1 MFTSLS
7 LLYFRDIT
15 LFFHNIVFLRRKT
28 SILYV
33 RCMQLMLYI
42 RCIFILSPPYLLT
55 TKRRAGN
62 LPCSSVVLLRSNKRS
77 PASPRPGTTYPWSF
91 NFSSN
96 LCYININIRMF
107 FLYYF
112 YPFWSATI
120 HINLICFA
128 PRFSES

>member
-33 RCMQLMLYI
+33 MCMQLMLYI
-42 RCIFILSPPYLLT
+42 RCIFILSSLLAYS
-55 TKRRAGN
+55 KKRAGESPARQLSYFVRIN
-62 LPCSSVVLLRSNKRS
+62 GHQHHQDLVLHIRGHLISHLMLLHKYQHRDVLLV
-77 PASPRPGTTYPWSF
+77 
-91 NFSSN
+91 
-96 LCYININIRMF
+96 L
-107 FLYYF
+107 LL
-112 YPFWSATI
+112 PFWAATI

>member
-42 RCIFILSPPYLLT
+42 RCIFILSPSPTCLQQ
-55 TKRRAGN
+55 KRRAGKSPLLVSCLTSFRIN
-62 LPCSSVVLLRSNKRS
+62 GHQHHQDLVLHIRDHLISHLMLLHKYQHQDVLLVLLLPLLELQRY
-77 PASPRPGTTYPWSF
+77 T
-91 NFSSN
+91 
-96 LCYININIRMF
+96 
-107 FLYYF
+107 
-112 YPFWSATI
+112 
-120 HINLICFA
+120 LI
-128 PRFSES
+128 

>member
-42 RCIFILSPPYLLT
+42 RCIFILSSPTCLQQKTSWGISLLVSCLT
-55 TKRRAGN
+55 SFRINGHQHHQDLVLHIRGHLISHLMLLHKYQHQD
-62 LPCSSVVLLRSNKRS
+62 VLLVLLLPLLELQRY
-77 PASPRPGTTYPWSF
+77 T
-91 NFSSN
+91 
-96 LCYININIRMF
+96 
-107 FLYYF
+107 
-112 YPFWSATI
+112 
-120 HINLICFA
+120 LI
-128 PRFSES
+128 

>member
-42 RCIFILSPPYLLT
+42 RCIFILSPPLLAYN
-55 TKRRAGN
+55 KRRAGESPLLVSCLTSFRIN
-62 LPCSSVVLLRSNKRS
+62 GHQHHQDLVLHIRGHLISHLM
-77 PASPRPGTTYPWSF
+77 
-91 NFSSN
+91 

-112 YPFWSATI
+112 YPFWSRNDT
-120 HINLICFA
+120 H
-128 PRFSES
+128 

>member
-55 TKRRAGN
+55 TKDELGIS
-62 LPCSSVVLLRSNKRS
+62 CSSVVLLRSNKRS

-96 LCYININIRMF
+96 LYININIRMF

-112 YPFWSATI
+112 YPSGAATI

>member
-42 RCIFILSPPYLLT
+42 RCIFILSLPYLLT
-55 TKRRAGN
+55 AKDELGISLLVSCLTSFRINGHQHHQDLVLHIRGHLISHLMLLHKYQHQD
-62 LPCSSVVLLRSNKRS
+62 VLLVLLLPLLELQRY
-77 PASPRPGTTYPWSF
+77 T
-91 NFSSN
+91 
-96 LCYININIRMF
+96 
-107 FLYYF
+107 
-112 YPFWSATI
+112 
-120 HINLICFA
+120 LI
-128 PRFSES
+128 

>member
-42 RCIFILSPPYLLT
+42 RCIFILSPSPTCLQQKTSWGISLLVSCLT
-55 TKRRAGN
+55 SFRINGHQHHQDLVLHIRGHLISHLMLLHKYQHQD
-62 LPCSSVVLLRSNKRS
+62 VLLVLLLPLLELQRY
-77 PASPRPGTTYPWSF
+77 T
-91 NFSSN
+91 
-96 LCYININIRMF
+96 
-107 FLYYF
+107 
-112 YPFWSATI
+112 
-120 HINLICFA
+120 LI
-128 PRFSES
+128 

>member
-42 RCIFILSPPYLLT
+42 RCIFILSSPTCLQQKTSWGISLLVSCLT
-55 TKRRAGN
+55 SFRINGHQHHQDTVLHIRGHLISHLMLLHKYQHQD
-62 LPCSSVVLLRSNKRS
+62 VLLVLLLPLLELQRY
-77 PASPRPGTTYPWSF
+77 T
-91 NFSSN
+91 
-96 LCYININIRMF
+96 
-107 FLYYF
+107 
-112 YPFWSATI
+112 
-120 HINLICFA
+120 LI
-128 PRFSES
+128 

>member
-42 RCIFILSPPYLLT
+42 RCIFILSPPLLAYS
-55 TKRRAGN
+55 KRRAGN
-62 LPCSSVVLLRSNKRS
+62 LLLVSCLTSFRINGHQHHQDLVLHIRGHLISHLMLLHKYQHQDVLLVLLLPLLELQRY
-77 PASPRPGTTYPWSF
+77 T
-91 NFSSN
+91 
-96 LCYININIRMF
+96 
-107 FLYYF
+107 
-112 YPFWSATI
+112 
-120 HINLICFA
+120 LI
-128 PRFSES
+128 

>member
-42 RCIFILSPPYLLT
+42 RCIFILSPTCLQQ
-55 TKRRAGN
+55 KRRAGESPLLVSCLTSFRIN
-62 LPCSSVVLLRSNKRS
+62 GHQHHQDLVLHIRGHLISHLMLLHKYQHQDVLLVLLLPLLELQRY
-77 PASPRPGTTYPWSF
+77 T
-91 NFSSN
+91 
-96 LCYININIRMF
+96 
-107 FLYYF
+107 
-112 YPFWSATI
+112 
-120 HINLICFA
+120 LI
-128 PRFSES
+128 

>member
-42 RCIFILSPPYLLT
+42 RCIFILSSSTCLQQKTSWGISLLVSCLT
-55 TKRRAGN
+55 SFRINGHQHHQDLVLHIRGHLISHLMLLHKYQHQD
-62 LPCSSVVLLRSNKRS
+62 VLLVLLLPLLELQRY
-77 PASPRPGTTYPWSF
+77 T
-91 NFSSN
+91 
-96 LCYININIRMF
+96 
-107 FLYYF
+107 
-112 YPFWSATI
+112 
-120 HINLICFA
+120 LI
-128 PRFSES
+128 

>member
-42 RCIFILSPPYLLT
+42 RCIFILSPSPTCLQQ
-55 TKRRAGN
+55 KRRAGESPLLVSCLTSFRIN
-62 LPCSSVVLLRSNKRS
+62 GHQHHQDLVLHIRGHLISHLMLLHKYQHQDALLVLLLLLLEQLRY
-77 PASPRPGTTYPWSF
+77 T
-91 NFSSN
+91 
-96 LCYININIRMF
+96 
-107 FLYYF
+107 
-112 YPFWSATI
+112 
-120 HINLICFA
+120 LI
-128 PRFSES
+128 

>member
-42 RCIFILSPPYLLT
+42 RCIFILSLPTCLQQKTSWGISLLVSCLT
-55 TKRRAGN
+55 SFRINGHQHHQDLVLHIRGHLISHLMSLHKYQHQD
-62 LPCSSVVLLRSNKRS
+62 VLLVLLLPRSRND
-77 PASPRPGTTYPWSF
+77 T
-91 NFSSN
+91 
-96 LCYININIRMF
+96 
-107 FLYYF
+107 
-112 YPFWSATI
+112 
-120 HINLICFA
+120 H
-128 PRFSES
+128 

>member
-55 TKRRAGN
+55 TKDELGN
-62 LPCSSVVLLRSNKRS
+62 LLLVSCLTSFRINGHQHHQDLVLHIRGHLISH
-77 PASPRPGTTYPWSF
+77 
-91 NFSSN
+91 
-96 LCYININIRMF
+96 LICYININIRMF

-112 YPFWSATI
+112 YPFWSRNDT
-120 HINLICFA
+120 H
-128 PRFSES
+128 

>member
-42 RCIFILSPPYLLT
+42 RCIFILPPPLLAYSQKKT
-55 TKRRAGN
+55 SRGIPLLVSCLTSFRINGHQHHQDLVLHIRGHLISHLMLLHKYQHQD
-62 LPCSSVVLLRSNKRS
+62 VLLVLLLPLLELQRY
-77 PASPRPGTTYPWSF
+77 T
-91 NFSSN
+91 
-96 LCYININIRMF
+96 
-107 FLYYF
+107 
-112 YPFWSATI
+112 
-120 HINLICFA
+120 LI
-128 PRFSES
+128 

>member
-42 RCIFILSPPYLLT
+42 RCIFILSPSPTCLQQKKTSWGISLLVSCLT
-55 TKRRAGN
+55 SFRINGHQHHQDLVLHIRGHLISHLMLLHKYQHQD
-62 LPCSSVVLLRSNKRS
+62 VLLVLLLPPLELQRY
-77 PASPRPGTTYPWSF
+77 T
-91 NFSSN
+91 
-96 LCYININIRMF
+96 
-107 FLYYF
+107 
-112 YPFWSATI
+112 
-120 HINLICFA
+120 LI
-128 PRFSES
+128 

>member
-42 RCIFILSPPYLLT
+42 RCIFILSPPLLAYSKKT
-55 TKRRAGN
+55 SWGISLLVSCLTSFRINGHQHHQDLVLHIRGHLISHLMLLHKYQHQD
-62 LPCSSVVLLRSNKRS
+62 VLLVLLLPLLELQRY
-77 PASPRPGTTYPWSF
+77 T
-91 NFSSN
+91 
-96 LCYININIRMF
+96 
-107 FLYYF
+107 
-112 YPFWSATI
+112 
-120 HINLICFA
+120 LI
-128 PRFSES
+128 

>member
-42 RCIFILSPPYLLT
+42 RCIFILSPSPTCLQQKKTSRGISLLVSCLT
-55 TKRRAGN
+55 SFRINGHQHHQDLVLHIRGHLISHLMLLHKYQHQD
-62 LPCSSVVLLRSNKRS
+62 VLLVLLLPLLELQRY
-77 PASPRPGTTYPWSF
+77 T
-91 NFSSN
+91 
-96 LCYININIRMF
+96 
-107 FLYYF
+107 
-112 YPFWSATI
+112 
-120 HINLICFA
+120 LI
-128 PRFSES
+128 

>member
-42 RCIFILSPPYLLT
+42 RCIFILSPPLLAYS
-55 TKRRAGN
+55 KRRAGESPLLVSCLTSFRIN
-62 LPCSSVVLLRSNKRS
+62 GHQHHQDLVLHIRGHLISHLMPLHKYQHQDVLLVLLLPLLEPQRY
-77 PASPRPGTTYPWSF
+77 T
-91 NFSSN
+91 
-96 LCYININIRMF
+96 
-107 FLYYF
+107 
-112 YPFWSATI
+112 
-120 HINLICFA
+120 LI
-128 PRFSES
+128 